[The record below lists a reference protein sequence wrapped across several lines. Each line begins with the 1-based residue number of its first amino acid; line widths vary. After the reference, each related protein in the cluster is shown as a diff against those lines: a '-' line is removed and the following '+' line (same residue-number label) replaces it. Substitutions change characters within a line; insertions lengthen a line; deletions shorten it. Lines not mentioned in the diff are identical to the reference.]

1 MRCENCGNESP
12 EGSRF
17 CIKCGKEFK
26 GPAQEAA
33 TCPHCGAEVAPGTLF
48 CPACGKSIVAPA
60 GKIGAEPVFEPL
72 PPLSDPQAGTFTSNI
87 ALDIV
92 LTLITCGIYYFF
104 WQARQIRAIN
114 HLLGQEKYNFWLWF
128 LLTLVTCG
136 LFNIYY
142 EYYMAQGLIEAQ
154 EKHGRVKSKELPVLS
169 LLLTIFGLSIVAD
182 AIQQNEINKFFGR

>member
-26 GPAQEAA
+26 EPAQEPA
-33 TCPHCGAEVAPGTLF
+33 TCPHCGAEVASGTIF

-60 GKIGAEPVFEPL
+60 GEIGGGPAFEPL

-92 LTLITCGIYYFF
+92 LTFITCGIYYFF

-154 EKHGRVKSKELPVLS
+154 EKHGRPKSKELPVLS
-169 LLLTIFGLSIVAD
+169 LLLTIFGLSFVAD
-182 AIQQNEINKFFGR
+182 AIQQNEINKFFGK